1 MTLTDMMQDLVK
13 RGCYPCCSYRG
24 GGVYRAHINGA
35 GNQWDEGRTP
45 DGAMRKAFESWKRNG
60 KPMDGYACTGK
71 PCTPNIPISVKPP
84 IPSPG
89 KKVVDTG
96 AAAG

>member
-1 MTLTDMMQDLVK
+1 MTLTDMMQDLVE

-45 DGAMRKAFESWKRNG
+45 DSAMRKAFEAWKRNG

-71 PCTPNIPISVKPP
+71 PTPNAELTGSLK
-84 IPSPG
+84 PG
-89 KKVVDTG
+89 KG
-96 AAAG
+96 